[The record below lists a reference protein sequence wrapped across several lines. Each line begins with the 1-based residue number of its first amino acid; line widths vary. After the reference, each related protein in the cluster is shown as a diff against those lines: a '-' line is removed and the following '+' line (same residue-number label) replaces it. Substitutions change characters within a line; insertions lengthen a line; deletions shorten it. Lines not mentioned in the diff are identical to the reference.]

1 MRKPQRRCAA
11 WVLLLTLGCL
21 LPSVLR
27 SSAIWAQAPQ
37 HPPGH
42 EPSPRR
48 PMRITME
55 ELHRLGGVP
64 PGWQFTL
71 PEGDSQAGRDVFVM
85 MQCYT
90 CHTIA
95 GEQFP
100 PVPPSHRS
108 PAPELTGIGSLHPPA
123 YLAEAIVNPNAVVI
137 DGPGYADADGFSI
150 MPDYTEVLTLRQW
163 LDLVAY
169 LRSLRAPAA
178 DSPHGS
184 GGHIRHPGP
193 APQQHTPSG
202 HAPHPP
208 AR

>member
-1 MRKPQRRCAA
+1 MPKRQRCRAA
-11 WVLLLTLGCL
+11 WTWLLILGCA
-21 LPSVLR
+21 LPLVLR
-27 SSAIWAQAPQ
+27 SSTIQAQSPQ
-37 HPPGH
+37 QPKEQ
-42 EPSPRR
+42 EPSSQR
-48 PMRITME
+48 PLRMTMD
-55 ELHRLGGVP
+55 ELHRHGGVP
-64 PGWQFTL
+64 PGWLFTL
-71 PEGDSQAGRDVFVM
+71 PPGGDPVAGREVFVM
-85 MQCYT
+85 AQCYT

-169 LRSLRAPAA
+169 LQSLRGPAA
-178 DSPHGS
+178 HGG
-184 GGHIRHPGP
+184 GGHMQPPEP
-193 APQQHTPSG
+193 APQQPTPSG
-202 HAPHPP
+202 HTPPPP